1 MSISVVLTVGP
12 YSAGRLWCLRLLC
25 LTALLISGYLAWSA
39 IRLQPVIGCSGSQ
52 LIDCEHVLNSHW
64 SKVLGV
70 PVSVPAVGLYS
81 SLLGLLAFAG
91 RPAPHE
97 FQRLLSLVLS
107 AGFLTAGW
115 AALWFIGLQVLVLQH
130 LCPWCLAAHACGL
143 SLAVLALTWGSR
155 AAGLLPVMSAGLGLA
170 GALAAVQW
178 LSPVPATFEVVV
190 PDYARSSEAQQPG
203 AESAEEFAPPASEQ
217 FAPPAAEEFA
227 PPAAEQFEPPAA
239 RNLSVPSAGRLFAH
253 AGVAAAVR
261 PSVAALIQ
269 VLPVFSG
276 DESAGSAGSEKV
288 ESAEKRKVT
297 ILGTAKPI
305 ELDPAAWP
313 LLGSVDAKFIFVEM
327 FDYTCP
333 HCRETNRAVRGAF
346 ERFGSELAVIALPV
360 PLEDK
365 CNKAASGS
373 GHAGSCELSRLAVAV
388 WRCDRGKF
396 REYHDWLFDKSRTVT
411 AARRQAED
419 LVGRD
424 RLRAEMNSGTP
435 GKYIERHVDL
445 YLKVGSG
452 VVPKLLFSGSSVIGS
467 VQKDALCSMIDRQ
480 MGQTPA
486 K

>member
-1 MSISVVLTVGP
+1 MSISVVPTAAP
-12 YSAGRLWCLRLLC
+12 YSAGRLLSLRLLC
-25 LTALLISGYLAWSA
+25 LAALLISGYLAWSA
-39 IRLQPVIGCSGSQ
+39 IRMQPVIGCSGSE
-52 LIDCEHVLNSHW
+52 LIDCEHVLNSRW

-70 PVSVPAVGLYS
+70 PVSVPAVGLYAT
-81 SLLGLLAFAG
+81 LLGLLAFAG
-91 RPAPHE
+91 RPAPLA
-97 FQRLLSLVLS
+97 FQQLLSLVLS

-115 AALWFIGLQVLVLQH
+115 AALWFTGLQVLVLQH

-143 SLAVLALTWGSR
+143 SVAVLALTSGPRS
-155 AAGLLPVMSAGLGLA
+155 AGLLPSLSAGLGLA
-170 GALAAVQW
+170 GVLAAVQW

-190 PDYARSSEAQQPG
+190 PDYAKLPENQQPS
-203 AESAEEFAPPASEQ
+203 AEAAEEFAPPGSES
-217 FAPPAAEEFA
+217 FSPPAEDQSA
-227 PPAAEQFEPPAA
+227 PPAAEQFEPPMA
-239 RNLSVPSAGRLFAH
+239 RSVSLPS
-253 AGVAAAVR
+253 VR
-261 PSVAALIQ
+261 PLFSSPQRYTAWLPAVGSLIQ
-269 VLPVFSG
+269 VLPVYSG
-276 DESAGSAGSEKV
+276 DEARGSAAAEETKPS
-288 ESAEKRKVT
+288 EKRKVT

-313 LLGSVDAKFIFVEM
+313 LLGSPDAKFIFVEM

-333 HCRETNRAVRGAF
+333 HCRETNRSVRGAF
-346 ERFGSELAVIALPV
+346 ERFGRDLAVIALPV

-365 CNKAASGS
+365 CNRAASGS

-396 REYHDWLFDKSRTVT
+396 QEYHDWLFDRSRTPA

-445 YLKVGSG
+445 YVKVGSG

-467 VQKDALCSMIDRQ
+467 VQKDELCSMIDRQ
-480 MGQTPA
+480 LGQTPA